1 MASEKFIVSARK
13 YRPATFRSVV
23 GQSMITNTLQN
34 AIRRQQLAHAYLFC
48 GPRGVGKTTCARIFA
63 KTINCT
69 NLTPEGEACGE
80 CPSCRAFAEQRSY
93 NVQELDAASNNSV
106 DDIRDLTERVRI
118 PPQIGR
124 YIVYIIDEVHML
136 SAAAFNAF
144 LKTLEEPPEYA
155 IFVLA
160 TTEKHKILPT
170 ILSRCQIFDFK
181 RIRVDD
187 TIDYLEYIAKEEGVS
202 YTRDALNLIAL
213 KADGGMR
220 DALSTFDQVVSF
232 SGGELTYKGV
242 VEGLNLLDID
252 YYFRITD
259 TVEVGDYREALK
271 VFDEVIARGFD
282 IPQFVAGLNSHVRN
296 LLVAQDPR
304 TVDMLELGESLSQRY
319 LVGAQN
325 VKPPTLIRA
334 LQLITDAEATLNRSP
349 NQRLHVEIMLISLCA
364 PEELGEKKKRLID
377 PRWLCQVLGTAVSNL
392 IQVHPSSEKPAA
404 GEAQRASQESAT
416 ASVAKRF
423 SIRSAPPQ
431 SSTRQR
437 PLATAASLGIT
448 ERDYSPEL
456 LPEAWQEFLGFVQK
470 HKQLLHAMLKGYT
483 PTVCGDNEWL
493 LTFRDEMEAKRFGE
507 VLPNAENF
515 LRLKFKG
522 REIKIR
528 TQVEAA
534 AERTMELRSMPEAE
548 YIKALRKE
556 NPAFAQLLNHYGIE
570 D

>member
-118 PPQIGR
+118 PPQIGK

-259 TVEVGDYREALK
+259 TVEAGDYREALK

-319 LVGAQN
+319 LEGAQKVN
-325 VKPPTLIRA
+325 PPTLIRA

-377 PRWLCQVLGTAVSNL
+377 PRWLCQVLGTAISNL
-392 IQVHPSSEKPAA
+392 IQVRPSSETPTA
-404 GEAQRASQESAT
+404 GESQQASQEAAA

-423 SIRSAPPQ
+423 SIRSAPTQ
-431 SSTRQR
+431 SSAQQR
-437 PLATAASLGIT
+437 PLATAASLGIA
-448 ERDYSPEL
+448 ERDYSPEA

-470 HKQLLHAMLKGYT
+470 HKQ
-483 PTVCGDNEWL
+483 C
-493 LTFRDEMEAKRFGE
+493 
-507 VLPNAENF
+507 
-515 LRLKFKG
+515 
-522 REIKIR
+522 
-528 TQVEAA
+528 
-534 AERTMELRSMPEAE
+534 
-548 YIKALRKE
+548 
-556 NPAFAQLLNHYGIE
+556 
-570 D
+570 